1 MEPNDNSLP
10 LSSRLPDQE
19 TNDFTS
25 SWDEEPSCD
34 EPEDEKNDFAKTL
47 NRFAELARME
57 GRVYRKLIEEV
68 KMEKRKSEEL
78 MKKNENQ

>member
-1 MEPNDNSLP
+1 MDYHCSMEPNDNSLP

-25 SWDEEPSCD
+25 SWDEERLSD
-34 EPEDEKNDFAKTL
+34 DQEDEKDDFTKIL

-68 KMEKRKSEEL
+68 KMEKNG
-78 MKKNENQ
+78 NEK